1 MRDAAKDLYEQG
13 YIPIPLGLD
22 ANGYAKRPLI
32 KAWPLLPH
40 NWEILKALPWKDA
53 KGIGLVLGNGLE
65 VIDVDNAE
73 LAQAM
78 FAYLFR
84 RMGSGL
90 PRFVWTVS
98 GNCHIYTRPS
108 ESAPSRF
115 FRYQWGDTQVGIET
129 KAQGNQV
136 AAPPTPGYTLA
147 DPDAE
152 PFFCKTIDQAAAPLF
167 AAMGMVLLDEE
178 RGGGY
183 PKPWAEQVPEG
194 QRNKSIYVEAH
205 QLREAGMGIEA
216 ALPVLR
222 ARFDNDYEG
231 VWSSDMEKTIRSAYN
246 KSKFVSAAHV
256 DTSML
261 GHIYADATDAHG
273 HHACGMCGSEQ
284 LTAAHEGHSWDRCRD
299 CDKPAE
305 RYAPDTT
312 PFCDDHGRVPAV

>member
-205 QLREAGMGIEA
+205 QLREAGIELEA
-216 ALPVLR
+216 AMTMLK
-222 ARFDNDYEG
+222 ARFQNDYEG
-231 VWSSDMEKTIRSAYN
+231 YWSHDMEKTIRSAYR
-246 KSKFVSAAHV
+246 KGVVEGAWGHV
-256 DTSML
+256 YERDMHHKL
-261 GHIYADATDAHG
+261 GFCVE
-273 HHACGMCGSEQ
+273 CGREQ
-284 LTAAHEGHSWDRCRD
+284 LDRIHEGHSWDACRD

-312 PFCDDHGRVPAV
+312 PFCDDHGRVPEA